1 MSGYKQGTDRRQIG
15 LYSLEDMISEK
26 AMVRVI
32 DRYVEVTDLQALGF
46 TNTQP
51 AHTGRPAY
59 PPKSL
64 TKLFVYGYHDHLRS
78 SRKLERE
85 TYRNIEVMWLMNSL
99 TPDHKTISDFRKN
112 NTRPLQKLFRKFV
125 QFCNQWGLIGGELV
139 AVDGSKFK
147 ASNNKKNNYSRK
159 KIEARLVA
167 IDEKINNYLA
177 ELESQDAKDNAEASN
192 AADTS
197 EATVSPEKVELQA
210 ELEALQSRKKQYDNY
225 KKQLDETGENE
236 LSAVDP
242 DARLM
247 GNNRGGV
254 EVSYNVQSAV
264 DAKHNI
270 LIDYDVST
278 NPSDQHQL
286 GNMVK
291 KVKRTLR
298 VKRFTALADKGYY
311 NGKDLLRVKKL
322 KVTAIIAR
330 QKPNDSKSI
339 HKNYHTENFH
349 YDESTNTYT
358 CPQGHT
364 LITRNNKTAQ
374 RWKYSNK
381 QACKDCLHK
390 QECITGKA
398 KFRTVTRSSYSKIYE
413 QTDKLFSENKDL
425 YKRRQEIVEHPFGTI
440 KHTMNGGYF
449 LLRTRRK
456 VRAEVALLFLGY
468 NLKRAVN
475 VLGFDVIM
483 ARLDAV
489 SCKSRSIFVFFL
501 HRLQLVLCDVTNRTS
516 MIGA

>member
-1 MSGYKQGTDRRQIG
+1 MPGYKQGTERTQIG
-15 LYSLEDMISEK
+15 LYSLEDMVGEK

-32 DRYVEVTDLQALGF
+32 DRFVEVTDLQALGF

-59 PPKSL
+59 PPKAM
-64 TKLFVYGYHDHLRS
+64 TKLFLYGYQDRLRS
-78 SRKLERE
+78 SRKLEKE
-85 TYRNIEVMWLMNSL
+85 TYRNVEVMWLMNSL

-112 NTRPLQKLFRKFV
+112 NVRPIQKLFRKFV

-139 AVDGSKFK
+139 AFDGSKFK

-159 KIEARLVA
+159 KIEARLAA

-177 ELESQDAKDNAEASN
+177 ELEANDAQDNAN
-192 AADTS
+192 TADGSDTTDIF
-197 EATVSPEKVELQA
+197 AGTLSPEKVVELQA
-210 ELEALQSRKKQYDNY
+210 ELEELQSRKEQYNEY
-225 KKQLDETGENE
+225 KKQLDETGANE
-236 LSAVDP
+236 LSTVDP

-254 EVSYNVQSAV
+254 EVAYNVQSAA
-264 DAKHNI
+264 DAKHSI
-270 LIDYDVST
+270 LVDFDVST

-291 KVKRTLR
+291 KVKRVLKI
-298 VKRFTALADKGYY
+298 KRFTALADKGYY
-311 NGKDLLRVKKL
+311 NGKDLLRAKKQQ
-322 KVTAIIAR
+322 VIAIVAR
-330 QKPNDSKSI
+330 QKPNDSKTI
-339 HKNYHTENFH
+339 HKSYHTENFH

-364 LITRNNKTAQ
+364 LTTRNKKTAK
-374 RWKYSNK
+374 RWNYSNK
-381 QACKDCLHK
+381 QACKDCPH
-390 QECITGKA
+390 QHECITGKA
-398 KFRTVTRSSYSKIYE
+398 KFRTVTRSPYSKIYE
-413 QTDKLFSENKDL
+413 QTDKRFAENKEL

-475 VLGFDVIM
+475 VLGFDEIM
-483 ARLDAV
+483 AKLDA
-489 SCKSRSIFVFFL
+489 IFINFRFCVAFF
-501 HRLQLVLCDVTNRTS
+501 RLFLEPRAIGACLCD
-516 MIGA
+516 